1 MAQGHDAAAGAG
13 NPQRIAGAAMTFE
26 INGKEFSDSPRA
38 GQCLRT
44 FLRELGHFGVKKGC
58 DAGDCGACTVLIDG
72 EPVHSCLIPA
82 FRADGHA
89 VTTIEGLA
97 AGGGT
102 HPMQQAFLD
111 AQGFQCGFCTAGMIL
126 TCASLNQAQRQD
138 LGAALKGNICR
149 CTGYRSIEDALNG
162 KTNIEDA
169 TAGTAFGRS
178 LPAPAGPQVVRG
190 AARYT
195 FDTDID
201 GLLHIK
207 MLRSPHPH
215 AKIISI
221 DKSAALAIPGVH
233 TVLTYED
240 SPDRLFS
247 TARHEK
253 AWMDPDDTRMLDD
266 VVRFIGQRIAAVIAE
281 TEAAAEEGCRR
292 LKVEYEI
299 LPAVFDPAKAISAGA
314 PVIHGDKTVEHRVS
328 DAQRNIV
335 AETHGEYGDVA
346 TALTQAAVTYEGT
359 FTTQRVQHAAL
370 ETHGGL
376 AWIDAS
382 GVLNIRS
389 STQVPFIT
397 RRDLALIFD
406 LPPDKIRVFC
416 ERVGGGF
423 GSKQEMFVE
432 DILAFAALKTGR
444 PVKLEFTREEQ
455 FVATSTRHPMRVTV
469 KAGADR
475 DGKLTALQLDVLS
488 NTGAYGNHAGPV
500 LFHSCAESLSVY
512 NCPNKKVDA
521 VVAYTNTVPAG
532 AFRGYGL
539 PQTLFAVEAAI
550 DELARQLGI
559 SPFDIRRRNVVKSGD
574 PMLSPPP
581 SEYHDVFYG
590 SYGLDQCLDLVERAM
605 AAEAPK
611 TALSADWLIGEGIA
625 LTMIDTVPPAGHLAD
640 CKIALRDDGGFEL
653 TVGTAEFGNG
663 TSTVHRQIA
672 ATALATT
679 VDRIHLRQSDTAH
692 GGHDTGAYGSAGIF
706 VAGRATQAASENLA
720 RDLKAFAS
728 RITGV
733 DPGAWRLENEAAVS
747 GRQSLS
753 FAELA
758 KSARGNGRTLVASG
772 AAAGTPRSVAFNVQ
786 GFRVAVNKGT
796 GEIKILKS
804 VQAADA
810 GRVANP
816 MQCRGQVEGGVAQSL
831 GATLYEE
838 MVIDDGGRVVNP
850 KFRDYHLPSFADI
863 PRTEVLFA
871 DTSDTLGPMG
881 AKSMSESPYN
891 PVAAALGNAIANAT
905 GIRFTAVPF
914 KPDRLWPLLHE
925 KYGMAKE

>member
-1 MAQGHDAAAGAG
+1 MSYQ
-13 NPQRIAGAAMTFE
+13 
-26 INGKEFSDSPRA
+26 INGEEFSARPNA

-82 FRADGHA
+82 FRANGHA
-89 VTTIEGLA
+89 ITTIEGLA
-97 AGGGT
+97 PDGGT

-111 AQGFQCGFCTAGMIL
+111 AQAFQCGFCTSGMIL

-138 LGAALKGNICR
+138 LGAALKGNLCR
-149 CTGYRSIEDALNG
+149 CTGYRAIEDALIG
-162 KTNIEDA
+162 KTNIEN
-169 TAGTAFGRS
+169 AGAGAAFGRS

-195 FDTDID
+195 FDTAMEDM
-201 GLLHIK
+201 LHIK

-221 DKSAALAIPGVH
+221 DKTAALSIPGVH
-233 TVLTYED
+233 AVLTFED
-240 SPDRLFS
+240 APDRLFS

-253 AWMDPDDTRMLDD
+253 TWMDPDDTRVLDD
-266 VVRFIGQRIAAVIAE
+266 VVRFIGQKVAAVVAE
-281 TEAAAEEGCRR
+281 TEAVAEEGCRR
-292 LKVEYEI
+292 LKVDYDI
-299 LPAVFDPAKAISAGA
+299 LPAVVDPVQAISLGA
-314 PVIHGDKTVEHRVS
+314 PAIHQGKTREQRVAN
-328 DAQRNIV
+328 AQRNIV

-346 TALTQAAVTYEGT
+346 AALACATATYEGT

-370 ETHGGL
+370 ETHGGI
-376 AWIDAS
+376 AWTDRD
-382 GVLNIRS
+382 GRLNVRS
-389 STQVPFIT
+389 STQTPFLT
-397 RRDLALIFD
+397 RRALADIFS
-406 LPPDKIRVFC
+406 LAPDKVRVFC

-423 GSKQEMFVE
+423 GGKQEMFVE
-432 DILAFAALKTGR
+432 DILALAAIKTGR
-444 PVKLEFTREEQ
+444 PVKFELTREEQ
-455 FVATSTRHPMRVTV
+455 FTSTSTRHPMRVTV
-469 KAGADR
+469 KAAADQ

-500 LFHSCAESLSVY
+500 LFHACGESIAVY

-521 VVAYTNTVPAG
+521 VVAYTNTVPSG

-550 DELARQLGI
+550 DELARGLGI
-559 SPFDIRRRNVVKSGD
+559 SPYEIRRRNMIKPGD
-574 PMLSPPP
+574 PMLSPPG
-581 SEYHDVFYG
+581 SGHTDVLYG

-605 AAEAPK
+605 QAEGPK
-611 TALSADWLIGEGIA
+611 IEISDDWLIGEGIA
-625 LTMIDTVPPAGHLAD
+625 LTMIDTVPPDGHIAD
-640 CKIALRDDGGFEL
+640 ARISLREDGGFEL
-653 TVGTAEFGNG
+653 VVGTAEFGNG

-672 ATALATT
+672 ATALQTT
-679 VDRIHLRQSDTAH
+679 VDQIRLLQSDTAH
-692 GGHDTGAYGSAGIF
+692 GGHDTGAYGSTGTF
-706 VAGRATQAASENLA
+706 VAGRATQAAAENLA
-720 RDLKAFAS
+720 DDLKVFAS
-728 RITGV
+728 
-733 DPGAWRLENEAAVS
+733 AATRMNLDSCVLGNDS
-747 GRQSLS
+747 VICGKQHLS
-753 FAELA
+753 FAQLA
-758 KSARGNGRTLVASG
+758 EAARAQGRTLTANGTS
-772 AAAGTPRSVAFNVQ
+772 AGTPRSVAYNVQ
-786 GFRVAVNKGT
+786 GFRIAVNKVT

-804 VQAADA
+804 VHAADA

-863 PRTEVLFA
+863 PRTEVYFA
-871 DTSDTLGPMG
+871 DTTDSLGPMG

-891 PVAAALGNAIANAT
+891 PVAAALGNALADAT

-925 KYGMAKE
+925 KFG

>member
-1 MAQGHDAAAGAG
+1 MS
-13 NPQRIAGAAMTFE
+13 FE
-26 INGKEFSDSPRA
+26 INGKTFSQTPQA

-58 DAGDCGACTVLIDG
+58 DAGDCGACTVLLDG

-82 FRADGHA
+82 FRAEGHA

-97 AGGGT
+97 GDGGT

-149 CTGYRSIEDALNG
+149 CTGYRTIEDALNG
-162 KTNIEDA
+162 KTNVEDA

-190 AARYT
+190 VTRYT
-195 FDTDID
+195 FDTEVE

-207 MLRSPHPH
+207 LLRSPHPH
-215 AKIISI
+215 ARIISI
-221 DKSAALAIPGVH
+221 DKGAALAVPGVQM
-233 TVLTYED
+233 VLTYED
-240 SPDRLFS
+240 APDRLFS

-253 AWMDPDDTRMLDD
+253 DWMDPDDTRVLDN
-266 VVRFIGQRIAAVIAE
+266 VVRFIGQKAAVVIAD

-292 LKVEYEI
+292 LKVDYDI
-299 LPAVFDPAKAISAGA
+299 LPAVIDPAQAIAPGA
-314 PVIHGDKTVEHRVS
+314 PQIHGDKTPEHRVTN
-328 DAQRNIV
+328 ARRNIV
-335 AETHGEYGDVA
+335 AEAHGEFGDVA
-346 TALTQAAVTYEGT
+346 AALAQSAATYEGT

-370 ETHGGL
+370 ETHGGI
-376 AWIDAS
+376 AWVGADGI
-382 GVLNIRS
+382 LNVRS
-389 STQVPFIT
+389 STQVPFLT
-397 RRDLALIFD
+397 RRTLADLFD
-406 LPPDKIRVFC
+406 LPADRVRVFC

-423 GSKQEMFVE
+423 GGKQEMFVE
-432 DILAFAALKTGR
+432 DILALAALKTGR
-444 PVKLEFTREEQ
+444 PVKFELTREEQ
-455 FVATSTRHPMRVTV
+455 FIATSTRHPMRVTV
-469 KAGADR
+469 KAAADQ
-475 DGKLTALQLDVLS
+475 DGRLTALQLDVLS

-500 LFHSCAESLSVY
+500 LRHSVGECLGVY

-521 VVAYTNTVPAG
+521 VAAYTNTVPAG

-539 PQTLFAVEAAI
+539 PQTLIAVEAAI

-559 SPFDIRRRNVVKSGD
+559 DPFEMRRRNVVKPDD
-574 PMLSPPP
+574 PMLSPPG

-605 AAEAPK
+605 RADVPK
-611 TALSADWLIGEGIA
+611 TGLSADWLIGEGIA
-625 LTMIDTVPPAGHLAD
+625 LTMIDTVPPAGHFAD
-640 CKIALRDDGGFEL
+640 SKILLQDDGGFEL

-679 VDRIHLRQSDTAH
+679 VDRILLKQSDTAH
-692 GGHDTGAYGSAGIF
+692 GGHDTGAYGSAGTF
-706 VAGRATQAASENLA
+706 VAGRATQAAAETLA
-720 RDLKAFAS
+720 GAVKSFA
-728 RITGV
+728 
-733 DPGAWRLENEAAVS
+733 
-747 GRQSLS
+747 
-753 FAELA
+753 AELA
-758 KSARGNGRTLVASG
+758 GLDAASCALESESVVCAKQRLSFSQLAEMAKAEGKTLEASG
-772 AAAGTPRSVAFNVQ
+772 TSAGTPRSVAFNVQ

-796 GEIKILKS
+796 GEIRILKS

-831 GATLYEE
+831 GAALYEE

-850 KFRDYHLPSFADI
+850 KFRDYHLPSFADL
-863 PRTEVLFA
+863 PRTEVFFA
-871 DTSDTLGPMG
+871 NTCDSLGPLG

-891 PVAAALGNAIANAT
+891 PVAAALGNAIADAT
-905 GIRFTAVPF
+905 GIRFTQTPF
-914 KPDRLWPLLHE
+914 KPDRLFPALHE
-925 KYGMAKE
+925 KFGS

>member
-1 MAQGHDAAAGAG
+1 MSFQ
-13 NPQRIAGAAMTFE
+13 
-26 INGKEFSDSPRA
+26 INGKDFSQTPRP

-44 FLRELGHFGVKKGC
+44 FLRDLGHFGVKKGC

-97 AGGGT
+97 PDGGT

-111 AQGFQCGFCTAGMIL
+111 AQAFQCGFCTAGMIL
-126 TCASLNQAQRQD
+126 TCVSLNQAQRQD
-138 LGAALKGNICR
+138 LGASLKGNICR
-149 CTGYRSIEDALNG
+149 CTGYRAIEDALDG

-169 TAGTAFGRS
+169 VAGAAFGRS
-178 LPAPAGPQVVRG
+178 LPAPAAPQVVRG

-195 FDTDID
+195 FDTVVE

-215 AKIISI
+215 AKIRSI
-221 DKSAALAIPGVH
+221 DKTPALAVAGVH
-233 TVLTYED
+233 TVLTFED
-240 SPDRLFS
+240 APDLLFS

-253 AWMDPDDTRMLDD
+253 TWMDPDDTRVLDD
-266 VVRFIGQRIAAVIAE
+266 VVRFIGQKVAAVIAE
-281 TEAAAEEGCRR
+281 SEAAAEEGCRR
-292 LKVEYEI
+292 LKVEYEV
-299 LPAVFDPAKAISAGA
+299 LPGVFDPEQAIAPGA
-314 PVIHGDKTVEHRVS
+314 PVLHEGRTPEQRVAN
-328 DAQRNIV
+328 AQRNIV
-335 AETHGEYGDVA
+335 AENHGEYGDVA
-346 TALTQAAVTYEGT
+346 NALAQSAVTYEGT

-376 AWIDAS
+376 AWVDAN
-382 GVLNIRS
+382 GILNVRS
-389 STQVPFIT
+389 STQTPYLT
-397 RRDLALIFD
+397 RRALAEIFA
-406 LPPDKIRVFC
+406 LPADKVRVFC

-423 GSKQEMFVE
+423 GGKQEMFVE
-432 DILAFAALKTGR
+432 DILALAALKTGR

-455 FVATSTRHPMRVTV
+455 FIASSTRHPMRVTV

-475 DGKLTALQLDVLS
+475 QGKLTALQLDVLS

-500 LFHSCAESLSVY
+500 LFHACGESIAVY

-550 DELARQLGI
+550 DELAKGLNI
-559 SPFDIRRRNVVKSGD
+559 SPFEIRRRNIVKPGD
-574 PMLSPPP
+574 PMLSPPG
-581 SEYHDVFYG
+581 SDHNDVLYG

-605 AAEAPK
+605 QADGTKIELP
-611 TALSADWLIGEGIA
+611 ADWLIGEGIA
-625 LTMIDTVPPAGHLAD
+625 LTMIDTVPPDGHFAD
-640 CKIALRDDGGFEL
+640 AKISLRDDGGFEL
-653 TVGTAEFGNG
+653 VVGTAEFGNG
-663 TSTVHRQIA
+663 TATVHRQIA

-679 VDRIHLRQSDTAH
+679 VDQIRLLQSDTAH
-692 GGHDTGAYGSAGIF
+692 GGHDTGAYGSAGTF
-706 VAGRATQAASENLA
+706 VAGRATQAAAENLA
-720 RDLKAFAS
+720 GDLRIFAS
-728 RITGV
+728 TTAKTSPDICTLKS
-733 DPGAWRLENEAAVS
+733 DSAVC
-747 GRQSLS
+747 GKQHLPFAKLAETARAQGKILS
-753 FAELA
+753 AN
-758 KSARGNGRTLVASG
+758 GNSKGS
-772 AAAGTPRSVAFNVQ
+772 PRSVAFNVQ

-804 VQAADA
+804 VHAADA
-810 GRVANP
+810 GRVVNP

-838 MVIDDGGRVVNP
+838 MVIDGGGRVVNP

-863 PRTEVLFA
+863 PRTEVFFA
-871 DTSDTLGPMG
+871 DTVDSIGPMG

-891 PVAAALGNAIANAT
+891 PVAAALGNALANAT

-914 KPDRLWPLLHE
+914 KPDRLWPLLQE
-925 KYGMAKE
+925 KFG

>member
-1 MAQGHDAAAGAG
+1 
-13 NPQRIAGAAMTFE
+13 MTFQ
-26 INGKEFSDSPRA
+26 INGRDFSKTPRA

-58 DAGDCGACTVLIDG
+58 DTGDCGACTVLIDG

-89 VTTIEGLA
+89 ITTIEGLTPD
-97 AGGGT
+97 GGT

-111 AQGFQCGFCTAGMIL
+111 AQAFQCGFCTAGMIL

-138 LGAALKGNICR
+138 LGASLKGNLCR

-162 KTNIEDA
+162 KNNIEDA
-169 TAGTAFGRS
+169 AAGTAFGRS

-190 AARYT
+190 TARYT
-195 FDTDID
+195 FDTTIE
-201 GLLHIK
+201 GLLQIK

-215 AKIISI
+215 ARIISI
-221 DKSAALAIPGVH
+221 DKTAALAVPGVH
-233 TVLTYED
+233 AVLTFED
-240 SPDRLFS
+240 APDRLFS

-253 AWMDPDDTRMLDD
+253 SWIDPDDTRILDN
-266 VVRFIGQRIAAVIAE
+266 VVRFIGQKVAAVIAE
-281 TEAAAEEGCRR
+281 TEEAAEEGCRR
-292 LKVEYEI
+292 LTVDYDI
-299 LPAVFDPAKAISAGA
+299 LPAVIDPAQAIA
-314 PVIHGDKTVEHRVS
+314 PRAPSIHGDKTPEHRVAN
-328 DAQRNIV
+328 AQRNIV
-335 AETHGEYGDVA
+335 AETHGEFGDVA
-346 TALTQAAVTYEGT
+346 GALTQAAVTYQGT

-376 AWIDAS
+376 AWVDS
-382 GVLNIRS
+382 GGILNVRS
-389 STQVPFIT
+389 STQVPFLT
-397 RRDLALIFD
+397 RRALVEIFD
-406 LPPDKIRVFC
+406 LPPDKVRVFC

-423 GSKQEMFVE
+423 GGKQEMFVE
-432 DILAFAALKTGR
+432 DILALAAIKTGR
-444 PVKLEFTREEQ
+444 PVKLELTREEQ
-455 FVATSTRHPMRVTV
+455 FISTSTRHPMRVTV
-469 KAGADR
+469 KAAADK
-475 DGKLTALQLDVLS
+475 DGILTALQLDVLS

-500 LFHSCAESLSVY
+500 LFHACSESISVY

-521 VVAYTNTVPAG
+521 IVAYTNTVPAG

-550 DELARQLGI
+550 DELARGLGI
-559 SPFDIRRRNVVKSGD
+559 NPFEFRRRNIVKPGD
-574 PMLSPPP
+574 PMVAPPG
-581 SEYHDVFYG
+581 SDYHDVVYG
-590 SYGLDQCLDLVERAM
+590 SYGLDQCLDLVEHAM
-605 AAEAPK
+605 QAEGPK
-611 TALSADWLIGEGIA
+611 TNLSVEWLIGEGIA
-625 LTMIDTVPPAGHLAD
+625 LTMIDTVPPAGHIAD
-640 CKIALRDDGGFEL
+640 ARISLREDGGFEL

-672 ATALATT
+672 ASALATT
-679 VDRIHLRQSDTAH
+679 VDQILLLQSDTAH
-692 GGHDTGAYGSAGIF
+692 GGHDTGAYGSAGTF

-720 RDLKAFAS
+720 EDIRIFAS
-728 RITGV
+728 TV
-733 DPGAWRLENEAAVS
+733 TKTNPDSCVLKNNVAVC
-747 GRQSLS
+747 GKQHLS

-758 KSARGNGRTLVASG
+758 EAVRAQGQTLSANGTSE
-772 AAAGTPRSVAFNVQ
+772 GTPRSVAFNVQ

-804 VQAADA
+804 VHAADA

-850 KFRDYHLPSFADI
+850 NIRNYHLPSFADI
-863 PRTEVLFA
+863 PRTEVFFA
-871 DTSDTLGPMG
+871 DTVDSIGPMG

-891 PVAAALGNAIANAT
+891 PVAAALGNALADAT

-914 KPDRLWPLLHE
+914 KPDRLFPELHE
-925 KYGMAKE
+925 KFGKM

>member
-1 MAQGHDAAAGAG
+1 
-13 NPQRIAGAAMTFE
+13 MTYQ
-26 INGKEFSDSPRA
+26 INGEQFSESPRA

-44 FLRELGHFGVKKGC
+44 FLRDLGHFGVKKGC

-97 AGGGT
+97 GDGGT

-111 AQGFQCGFCTAGMIL
+111 AQAFQCGFCTAGMIL

-138 LGAALKGNICR
+138 LGAALKGNLCR
-149 CTGYRSIEDALNG
+149 CTGYRAIEDALDG
-162 KTNIEDA
+162 KNNIEDA
-169 TAGTAFGRS
+169 AAGTAFGRS

-195 FDTDID
+195 FDTAIE

-215 AKIISI
+215 ARIISI
-221 DKSAALAIPGVH
+221 DKRAALAVPGVQA
-233 TVLTYED
+233 VLTFED
-240 SPDRLFS
+240 APQRLFS

-253 AWMDPDDTRMLDD
+253 AWMDPDDTRVLDD
-266 VVRFIGQRIAAVIAE
+266 VVRFIGQKVAAVVAE

-292 LKVEYEI
+292 LKVDYDI
-299 LPAVFDPAKAISAGA
+299 LPAVFDPAQAIATGV
-314 PVIHGDKTVEHRVS
+314 PLLHEGKTPEQRVTN
-328 DAQRNIV
+328 AQRNIV

-346 TALTQAAVTYEGT
+346 SALASAAVTYEGT

-370 ETHGGL
+370 ETHGGI
-376 AWIDAS
+376 AWVDPS
-382 GVLNIRS
+382 GILNVRS
-389 STQVPFIT
+389 STQTPFLT
-397 RRDLALIFD
+397 RRALSDIFELA
-406 LPPDKIRVFC
+406 PDKVRVFC

-423 GSKQEMFVE
+423 GGKQEMFVE
-432 DILAFAALKTGR
+432 DILALAALKTGR

-455 FVATSTRHPMRVTV
+455 FIATSTRHPMRIAV
-469 KAGADR
+469 KAGADKS
-475 DGKLTALQLDVLS
+475 GKLTALQLDVLS

-500 LFHSCAESLSVY
+500 LFHACGESLGVY

-539 PQTLFAVEAAI
+539 PQALLAVEAAI
-550 DELARQLGI
+550 DELAKQLGI
-559 SPFDIRRRNVVKSGD
+559 SPFEIRRRNIVKPGD
-574 PMLSPPP
+574 PMLSAPG
-581 SEYHDVFYG
+581 SVHTDVFYG

-605 AAEAPK
+605 QAEGPK
-611 TALSADWLIGEGIA
+611 VELSADWLMGEGIA
-625 LTMIDTVPPAGHLAD
+625 LTMIDTVPPDGHIAD
-640 CKIALRDDGGFEL
+640 ASISLREDGGFEL
-653 TVGTAEFGNG
+653 IVGTAEFGNG

-672 ATALATT
+672 ASALATT
-679 VDRIHLRQSDTAH
+679 VDQVSLLQSDTAH
-692 GGHDTGAYGSAGIF
+692 GGHDTGAYGSTGTF
-706 VAGRATQAASENLA
+706 VAGRATQAAAENLA
-720 RDLKAFAS
+720 EDLKVFAS
-728 RITGV
+728 TAMKT
-733 DPGAWRLENEAAVS
+733 DPDTCVLENDSVVC
-747 GRQSLS
+747 GKRRLS
-753 FAELA
+753 FAQLA
-758 KSARGNGRTLVASG
+758 EAARVQGQTLSASG
-772 AAAGTPRSVAFNVQ
+772 TSAGTPRSVAFNVQ
-786 GFRVAVNKGT
+786 GFRVAVNKFT
-796 GEIKILKS
+796 GEIKVLKS
-804 VQAADA
+804 VHAADA

-863 PRTEVLFA
+863 PRTEVFFA
-871 DTSDTLGPMG
+871 DTTDALGPMG

-891 PVAAALGNAIANAT
+891 PVAAALGNALADAT

-914 KPDRLWPLLHE
+914 KPDRLWPALHE
-925 KYGMAKE
+925 KFGDNL